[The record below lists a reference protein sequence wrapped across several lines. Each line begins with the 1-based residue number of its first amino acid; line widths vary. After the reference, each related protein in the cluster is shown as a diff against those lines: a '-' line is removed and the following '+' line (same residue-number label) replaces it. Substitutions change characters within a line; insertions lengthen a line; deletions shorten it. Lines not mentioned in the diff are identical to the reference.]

1 MDEPLNIDFISEITW
16 ANYEIAKEA
25 ERIKELEHRGRTN
38 NIRTKKINKR
48 PRSNNKIIYSVIKY

>member
-16 ANYEIAKEA
+16 ANYEIAKET

-38 NIRTKKINKR
+38 NTGTKKANKGF
-48 PRSNNKIIYSVIKY
+48 RSNH